1 MIFTNH
7 NEGYNFLESYLDRIP
22 PSILYPVLAVACFL
36 LAFRIWRF
44 TIRPWLHPQEP
55 RELPYWIPYLG
66 HTIPYLWSGHHVVMR
81 AQKYFKNTRE
91 PFSITLIDRT
101 IYIILHP
108 DDAAEAYKN
117 TTTMVF
123 DKIVQN
129 LQLMF
134 GISKQ
139 TMERVWLK
147 PLSKEEDVVARELKL
162 SNPGLKS
169 LGELSMDFWRTQ
181 LVGQEGYKDAETKL
195 LHYIDAVLAEQ
206 VKCAHE
212 KANGEITLARLTREV
227 LIGAAMRAFFGP
239 KLFEIEPD
247 FVDIYSAFDVES
259 WKLWFKWP
267 FAKEMWRNKARVEEA
282 LRTWIRLPREERE
295 GMSYIVDMVEQTQR
309 AVGTGEDDLV
319 KIMNLLVFV
328 INTNTYKACYW
339 ALAHLFNDPILLS
352 TIRSETASALS
363 ADGTLDAQFL
373 RDSTPWTSAL
383 FNEALRYYSA
393 SSSIRLA
400 LTSTRIGNRVL
411 PAKSVVF
418 IPFRPNHFT
427 DSFSTASSAVD
438 DSHVFSPQRFVRNKK
453 LSASQNFRPFSG
465 GSSYCPGRVLARQ
478 EAAAF
483 VALLV
488 GKYGVEV
495 VEGGVPETQGRVP
508 AKGFMK
514 AKEGQDVRIKIIK
527 R

>member
-1 MIFTNH
+1 MIFSDHDQRLRFFN
-7 NEGYNFLESYLDRIP
+7 NFLDLIP
-22 PSILYPVLAVACFL
+22 SPLLYPILAIASVLL
-36 LAFRIWRF
+36 TFRIWRF
-44 TIRPWLHPQEP
+44 TIRPWFHPQEP

-101 IYIILHP
+101 IYFILHP
-108 DDAAEAYKN
+108 DDTAEAYKN

-134 GISKQ
+134 GISKH

-147 PLSKEEDVVARELKL
+147 PTSKEEDVMAQDLGL

-181 LVGQEGYKDAETKL
+181 LVGQEGYKNAETKL
-195 LHYIDAVLAEQ
+195 LHYIDEVLADQ
-206 VKCAHE
+206 VKRAD
-212 KANGEITLARLTREV
+212 ATTGGALDLSRFTREV
-227 LIGAAMRAFFGP
+227 LVGAATRAFFGT

-247 FVDIYSAFDVES
+247 FVELYCAFDAES

-267 FAKEMWRNKARVEEA
+267 FAKGMWRNKAKVEEA

-295 GMSYIVDMVEQTQR
+295 GMSYIVDMVEQSQK
-309 AVGTGEDDLV
+309 AVGTSEDDLV

-339 ALAHLFNDPILLS
+339 ALAHLFNDPNLLS
-352 TIRSETASALS
+352 IIRSETASALS
-363 ADGTLDAQFL
+363 SSGTLDTQYL
-373 RDSTPWTSAL
+373 RDSTPWTVAL
-383 FNEALRYYSA
+383 FNEALRFYSA

-400 LTSTRIGNRVL
+400 WTPTRIGNMII

-427 DSFSTASSAVD
+427 DPFSTTSYTNDV
-438 DSHVFSPQRFVRNKK
+438 HIFNPERFVKDKK
-453 LSASQNFRPFSG
+453 LATSQIFRPFSG
-465 GSSYCPGRVLARQ
+465 GSSYCPGRVMARQ
-478 EAAAF
+478 EVVAF
-483 VALLV
+483 ITLLL
-488 GKYGVEV
+488 GKYEVEV
-495 VEGGVPETQGRVP
+495 LGDANVPETQKRVP
-508 AKGFMK
+508 AKGFLK
-514 AKEGQDVRIKIIK
+514 AKEGQDMKIRIG
-527 R
+527 RR